1 MRPATREQSIVW
13 EEDISRLPYVRE
25 IELPAGTRQR
35 PVPWGNEGRRV
46 GYAVLRTGASA
57 DIPGSGMFTRR
68 LFFLKDY
75 DRDSDPTGIYQIG
88 EPCEA
93 IDPRQVRPGIDR
105 WELSRQAREGRET
118 VA

>member
-35 PVPWGNEGRRV
+35 PVPWRNEGRRV
-46 GYAVLRTGASA
+46 GYAVLRKGAGA
-57 DIPGSGMFTRR
+57 DIPGSGLFTRR

-75 DRDSDPTGIYQIG
+75 DRDSDPTGIYQTG

-93 IDPRQVRPGIDR
+93 IDPRQVRPGVDR
-105 WELSRQAREGRET
+105 WELCRQAREGRE
-118 VA
+118 AA